1 MISEHNISII
11 SPISRLVSL
20 PILPSTA
27 LLSLQL
33 GQSEV
38 RMIRVEEREKATTM
52 FVIIRRGEH

>member
-38 RMIRVEEREKATTM
+38 RMMRVEEREGHYNVCHYTE
-52 FVIIRRGEH
+52 G